1 MTLGELLKKFSTL
14 SGRYQSFKNF
24 AFGLANALQLYNSTR
39 YFRHCRAVPTGHDAP
54 GIASLLRLSMTK
66 ISFIKHIGLLL
77 REYNHK
83 NIQLHICFIINR
95 F

>member
-39 YFRHCRAVPTGHDAP
+39 YFRHRRVVPTGHD
-54 GIASLLRLSMTK
+54 IVSQRCTRHRLPPPPCNDDYIMHC
-66 ISFIKHIGLLL
+66 IHRYFRNAVLM
-77 REYNHK
+77 
-83 NIQLHICFIINR
+83 LHPDRN
-95 F
+95 